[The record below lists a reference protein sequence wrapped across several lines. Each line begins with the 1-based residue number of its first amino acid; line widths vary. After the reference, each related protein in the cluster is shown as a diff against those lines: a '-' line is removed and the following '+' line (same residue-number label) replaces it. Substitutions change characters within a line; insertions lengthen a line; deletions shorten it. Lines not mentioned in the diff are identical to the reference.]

1 MKYYS
6 ATKKNENVSI
16 PTAWMTCEYAESKAF
31 NRPMNITKQKQIH
44 GYREQ
49 TSGHQR
55 GEGNGKR

>member
-1 MKYYS
+1 M
-6 ATKKNENVSI
+6 SI

>member
-6 ATKKNENVSI
+6 ATKKNENLSI
-16 PTAWMTCEYAESKAF
+16 PTAWMTCEYAESKEF

-49 TSGHQR
+49 PAG
-55 GEGNGKR
+55 GGKWEEVRQG